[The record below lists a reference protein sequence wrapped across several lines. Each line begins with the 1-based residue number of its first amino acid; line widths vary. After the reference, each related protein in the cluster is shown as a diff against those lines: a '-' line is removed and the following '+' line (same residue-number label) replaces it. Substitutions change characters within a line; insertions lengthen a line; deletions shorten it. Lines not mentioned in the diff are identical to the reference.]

1 MLLQRREIENG
12 DGFAHVP
19 DATIRRELPNA
30 RWRDA
35 LHLIDATD
43 YSKVHGRARGFRVKP
58 EVEQAFLEAAETIS
72 MADYIEADKVNLFS
86 GRLANRRLQSRYH
99 DNSRNSEPRI
109 IVEAMKVL
117 SANQVPFVPEAI
129 EGHLQRLK
137 QESDEVG
144 KVHGRDSDEYRAA
157 YGRYLSDKYSYLSV
171 LNQHPEVNGSVGAF
185 HPAYIVRSTGRIHHI
200 GGGLQS
206 ASRLMKAAAY
216 TGIDDLR
223 NYDLENS
230 QSRLVIQYLE
240 EAGLDPSPLE
250 GYLEAGRDAYAG
262 KIGISPDLLKGLFLA
277 MLMGATVPKRFDRLT
292 VRPGTFVRRTM
303 LEYDNDERR
312 VRQAL
317 EGFREVFDSVIIQ
330 LSRWHKYLVEEWIA
344 QHQET
349 RGRSGA
355 TVSNAVGKKF
365 SVAELRALEDF
376 RAIPRLSAFLLQGH
390 EALFIHTLTTLGTM
404 HGFTPVGNEHD
415 GLIVLGEI
423 PSEAID
429 AASRLSGLRNAKLV
443 EKPFIAEAPGFTSVA
458 A

>member
-144 KVHGRDSDEYRAA
+144 KVHGRDSDEYQRPM
-157 YGRYLSDKYSYLSV
+157 V
-171 LNQHPEVNGSVGAF
+171 
-185 HPAYIVRSTGRIHHI
+185 
-200 GGGLQS
+200 
-206 ASRLMKAAAY
+206 
-216 TGIDDLR
+216 
-223 NYDLENS
+223 
-230 QSRLVIQYLE
+230 
-240 EAGLDPSPLE
+240 
-250 GYLEAGRDAYAG
+250 
-262 KIGISPDLLKGLFLA
+262 GISPTSTPTSLCSIN
-277 MLMGATVPKRFDRLT
+277 T
-292 VRPGTFVRRTM
+292 
-303 LEYDNDERR
+303 
-312 VRQAL
+312 
-317 EGFREVFDSVIIQ
+317 
-330 LSRWHKYLVEEWIA
+330 
-344 QHQET
+344 
-349 RGRSGA
+349 
-355 TVSNAVGKKF
+355 
-365 SVAELRALEDF
+365 
-376 RAIPRLSAFLLQGH
+376 PRLMA
-390 EALFIHTLTTLGTM
+390 ALGPSTRHTSYVQPGGSTTLEV
-404 HGFTPVGNEHD
+404 GFSRPVG
-415 GLIVLGEI
+415 
-423 PSEAID
+423 
-429 AASRLSGLRNAKLV
+429 
-443 EKPFIAEAPGFTSVA
+443 
-458 A
+458 

>member
-1 MLLQRREIENG
+1 
-12 DGFAHVP
+12 
-19 DATIRRELPNA
+19 
-30 RWRDA
+30 
-35 LHLIDATD
+35 
-43 YSKVHGRARGFRVKP
+43 
-58 EVEQAFLEAAETIS
+58 
-72 MADYIEADKVNLFS
+72 
-86 GRLANRRLQSRYH
+86 
-99 DNSRNSEPRI
+99 
-109 IVEAMKVL
+109 
-117 SANQVPFVPEAI
+117 
-129 EGHLQRLK
+129 
-137 QESDEVG
+137 
-144 KVHGRDSDEYRAA
+144 
-157 YGRYLSDKYSYLSV
+157 
-171 LNQHPEVNGSVGAF
+171 
-185 HPAYIVRSTGRIHHI
+185 
-200 GGGLQS
+200 
-206 ASRLMKAAAY
+206 MKAAAY